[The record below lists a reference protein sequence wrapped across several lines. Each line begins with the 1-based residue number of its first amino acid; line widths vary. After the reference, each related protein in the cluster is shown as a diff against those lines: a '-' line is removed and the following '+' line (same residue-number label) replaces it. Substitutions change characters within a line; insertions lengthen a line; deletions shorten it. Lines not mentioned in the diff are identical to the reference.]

1 MLAAARSRSA
11 WVRCVPGIVTVQSE
25 VVGAGVFGFLAVW
38 RVLGR
43 GGVVSWEDFRKGL
56 VVGNLK
62 VFWKSALTVP
72 VNLLKCAPLSGQ
84 WGRSSVGRAPQWH
97 CGGQEFESPRLH
109 HFSPK
114 AGATPTLQT
123 PRVLQIPNSSNPET
137 SGFRTLGSSNVSNPG
152 SSEKFPPV
160 SNLRSSIRTNRV
172 GIRSCFRMK
181 TAHDSV
187 PGKPAS

>member
-1 MLAAARSRSA
+1 MLDAARSRSA

-25 VVGAGVFGFLAVW
+25 VVGAGVFSFLAVW

-43 GGVVSWEDFRKGL
+43 GGVVSWEDFRGGW

-72 VNLLKCAPLSGQ
+72 VNFLKCAPLSGQ

-137 SGFRTLGSSNVSNPG
+137 SRFSDPRIFERFESGIIRKIPSGLESSFIHPNKQGWYPILFSD
-152 SSEKFPPV
+152 ED
-160 SNLRSSIRTNRV
+160 
-172 GIRSCFRMK
+172 C
-181 TAHDSV
+181 A
-187 PGKPAS
+187 

>member
-1 MLAAARSRSA
+1 MLDAVRSRSA

-43 GGVVSWEDFRKGL
+43 GGVVSWEDFRGGW

-72 VNLLKCAPLSGQ
+72 VNFLKCAPLSGQ

-109 HFSPK
+109 HFCPRARGLSHNPHFRIVSHFPVYLHFRWIAAFGLFPIRSFPPFSGSPS
-114 AGATPTLQT
+114 PL
-123 PRVLQIPNSSNPET
+123 LYLL
-137 SGFRTLGSSNVSNPG
+137 SGFCNPG
-152 SSEKFPPV
+152 RFFD
-160 SNLRSSIRTNRV
+160 
-172 GIRSCFRMK
+172 SCF
-181 TAHDSV
+181 
-187 PGKPAS
+187 